1 MIGLSWPWMLAK
13 IYFRAM
19 KFHIHTNSW
28 NELSG
33 SCHSCRGRRVF
44 GFSKFFAIAMRTS
57 SNRYGNVILPSQEIT
72 TDDQTNDVA
81 ASPPPSEAVESGNAT
96 NENSQDAPPP
106 KSEGGLRARM
116 MRLFDTKRVPYEP
129 AERFEG
135 DWESSAAQQIC
146 QHWVDSQTTH
156 NASTISLVALSKMKA
171 LDYER
176 KNRNS
181 ILPDQRLLPGNP
193 TTQDYYEAQIR
204 AFLEAVGAK
213 GNEADAILESFKL
226 AGTGGLHRQHVTAG
240 ATVANVLGAVS
251 QIVPDLTAKAVLSGV
266 RMVALGITA
275 ERLIDS
281 GWRRL
286 RNAGTEDMLPL
297 GRADASP
304 AAKHAP
310 NILQAS
316 HAVIWQLK
324 GAEKNLRKMEAAM
337 GKLENARAMQ
347 SSQQRIIEIEKA
359 KKNLEIA
366 FARICYQ
373 TTVKAKYKASSESTK
388 TEYFGNERY
397 LKASY
402 TGFGL
407 TMGAGLFS
415 IATPY
420 LVGAIGTVAAG
431 AVTGGVGAGAAL
443 IALAL
448 YVSYQLST
456 GPSKDGE
463 AKAKRAIVALSK
475 SLDVLSGDNVA
486 SQKKRSDAYETYIEE
501 RKAAR
506 FALPGAKAKAKEKA
520 REKLLARLEEI
531 TREDKVENLL
541 SPRQNWEA
549 YRELQTRISRIKED
563 GAEADMQTEQI
574 SEQIRQLEAQFQAAH
589 KADFSAKNIADAWK
603 VPMRMRMDTAK
614 RLLTGKVA
622 KSHKHLIQSSKL
634 LANLSP
640 HAFWRKEGIERE
652 IERIKKELGKNL
664 RDMFNLELA
673 LRHMKPLINGNDPD
687 SEAMARAAAAIG
699 VIEDKDVRSVF
710 CGDAKEQVDA
720 TNKSKK
726 LTFGEAERYTYTN
739 AGASAPGI
747 GLNVAVAGVDFGL
760 NAAKAAHAVHV
771 GLHDPNPEGKPRIP
785 QFNDY
790 KFAAISQAGA
800 PLAAHMNAGDRA
812 AFQKTQMS
820 QISAL
825 TKSKGNAVV
834 ELLMELTGGRT
845 HLGKDDDEV
854 TANLDALIEL
864 LWSANA
870 VPDKIT
876 LSMAR
881 QAPDVA
887 SSSSQPVNA
896 EPKTI
901 TVDLQTTSA
910 YHRVKYKNASVKE
923 KGKVIKT
930 KAAIIGR
937 HALVSFAGLPAQA
950 MAQYNLRKTR
960 AALNKAT
967 ELSPDIR
974 QTLVNL
980 SDMDPEA
987 DSQSHFMVASPLSPP
1002 PESPRTTAVASTA
1015 LEGGSESG
1023 ANSVSVQAASDSPST
1038 SESNSTGPHSPT
1050 SPSRDNDVRVPAW
1063 LNTTFKAAKGAARKE
1078 GESAASA
1085 TKREAKAVHNAL
1097 QPLTNATSLNQP
1109 TRINSLEG
1117 AVEAVL
1123 ADHISS
1129 AASASEEELVVG
1141 PGDDS
1146 LSMKTESFGWPLGL
1160 DAFGG
1165 SAPVSQ
1171 VDIPAKVGSEFRKN
1185 RWKPGTRKSPT

>member
-1 MIGLSWPWMLAK
+1 MLAK
-13 IYFRAM
+13 IYFREM
-19 KFHIHTNSW
+19 KFHVHAIHGTSYPTPATHAVA
-28 NELSG
+28 EE
-33 SCHSCRGRRVF
+33 
-44 GFSKFFAIAMRTS
+44 FSDFLDLFEIAMRTS
-57 SNRYGNVILPSQEIT
+57 SDRYNNVIFPLPEIT
-72 TDDQTNDVA
+72 TVDQTNNVA
-81 ASPPPSEAVESGNAT
+81 ASPPPSEAGEPGNAT
-96 NENSQDAPPP
+96 NENSQKAPPP
-106 KSEGGLRARM
+106 KSDGGLRARM

-135 DWESSAAQQIC
+135 DWKSSAAQQIC

-176 KNRNS
+176 GNRDS
-181 ILPDQRLLPGNP
+181 IPPDQRLLPGNA
-193 TTQDYYEAQIR
+193 TKQDYYDAQIR

-240 ATVANVLGAVS
+240 ATVANTLGAAA

-266 RMVALGITA
+266 RMVALGLTA

-297 GRADASP
+297 GRADATP
-304 AAKHAP
+304 AAKQAP

-316 HAVIWQLK
+316 HAVIWQLR
-324 GAEKNLRKMEAAM
+324 GAKKNLRKMEAAIEN
-337 GKLENARAMQ
+337 LENARAMP
-347 SSQQRIIEIEKA
+347 SSQERVIEIEKA
-359 KKNLEIA
+359 KKNLEMA

-373 TTVKAKYKASSESTK
+373 TTVKAKYKASAESAK
-388 TEYFGNERY
+388 IEFRGNQRY
-397 LKASY
+397 LSTGY

-448 YVSYQLST
+448 YVGYQLSK

-475 SLDVLSGDNVA
+475 SLDVLSGDSVA
-486 SQKKRSDAYETYIEE
+486 SQKKRADAYKTYIEE
-501 RKAAR
+501 KKTAR

-531 TREDKVENLL
+531 TREDKVENLIN
-541 SPRQNWEA
+541 PRQNWEA
-549 YRELQTRISRIKED
+549 YRELQTQISQIKKD
-563 GAEADMQTEQI
+563 GAEADMQPEQI
-574 SEQIRQLEAQFQAAH
+574 SEQIRQLEDQFQAAH

-614 RLLTGKVA
+614 RLLAGKVA

-634 LANLSP
+634 LVNLSP
-640 HAFWRKEGIERE
+640 HAVWRKEGIERE

-673 LRHMKPLINGNDPD
+673 LRQMKPLINGNGPAP
-687 SEAMARAAAAIG
+687 EAMARAAAAIG
-699 VIEDKDVRSVF
+699 AIEDKDVRSVF
-710 CGDAKEQVDA
+710 CGNAREQVDA
-720 TNKSKK
+720 TNESKK

-739 AGASAPGI
+739 AGASTLGI
-747 GLNVAVAGVDFGL
+747 GLNVAVGGVDLGL

-771 GLHDPNPEGKPRIP
+771 GLHNPNPEGKPRIP

-790 KFAAISQAGA
+790 KFTAISQAGA
-800 PLAAHMNAGDRA
+800 PLTAHMNAGDRA

-820 QISAL
+820 QLSAI
-825 TKSKGNAVV
+825 TKSKGDAVV
-834 ELLMELTGGRT
+834 KLVMEVTGGRT

-864 LWSANA
+864 LRSANA

-876 LSMAR
+876 LSMTR
-881 QAPDVA
+881 QASDAA
-887 SSSSQPVNA
+887 SPSSQPVNA
-896 EPKTI
+896 APETI

-910 YHRVKYKNASVKE
+910 YHHVKYKNASVKE
-923 KGKVIKT
+923 KGKVIK
-930 KAAIIGR
+930 KQAAIIGR
-937 HALVSFAGLPAQA
+937 QALVSFAGLPAQA

-960 AALNKAT
+960 AALDKAT

-974 QTLVNL
+974 RTLGDL
-980 SDMDPEA
+980 SHMDTEA
-987 DSQSHFMVASPLSPP
+987 DSQSPSMVAPPASPP
-1002 PESPRTTAVASTA
+1002 PESPRTTAVAPTA
-1015 LEGGSESG
+1015 REGGSESG
-1023 ANSVSVQAASDSPST
+1023 ANSVSIQAAPDSPST
-1038 SESNSTGPHSPT
+1038 SESNSTCPHSPT
-1050 SPSRDNDVRVPAW
+1050 APSRDDDVRAPAW
-1063 LNTTFKAAKGAARKE
+1063 LKTTFKAAKDAARKE
-1078 GESAASA
+1078 GESAAIA
-1085 TKREAKAVHNAL
+1085 AEREAKAVHDAL
-1097 QPLTNATSLNQP
+1097 QPLINATSLNQQAYP
-1109 TRINSLEG
+1109 DQQSRG
-1117 AVEAVL
+1117 GVEAVL
-1123 ADHISS
+1123 ADHAPS
-1129 AASASEEELVVG
+1129 AASASEEERVVG
-1141 PGDDS
+1141 ADDDS
-1146 LSMKTESFGWPLGL
+1146 LSIRTESFGWPLGL
-1160 DAFGG
+1160 EAF
-1165 SAPVSQ
+1165 SRRAPVSQ
-1171 VDIPAKVGSEFRKN
+1171 VDIPSEVGSEFRK
-1185 RWKPGTRKSPT
+1185 K